1 LPKKSRR
8 GGQHAQDSLERV
20 AGIRSETD
28 IADLLRETFSEK
40 YPIMAIGAIRYGGRM
55 NSWRCA
61 WLAGVLMSAFAWAQD
76 PAPGYPARP
85 IRVIVPFPAGGAADA
100 LPRIVGERLA
110 ARWGQPVLVEN
121 RAGASGSIGAE
132 AVARA
137 EPDGYTLLAT
147 PPAPLVINP
156 SLYAKLPY
164 DPTQFVP
171 VTVVAAI
178 PSVLLVNAAK
188 VPANTIQEFVTLVRA
203 NPDKFNYASQG
214 TTTVSFLTTEMFK
227 TAAGSLKIT
236 HVPYKGTAPG
246 LAALLAGEVEMM
258 FDNLGVTVQHVLSG
272 KLRALAVGSER
283 RVPSLPEVPA
293 MTELYPGFVS
303 IAWFSI
309 SAPPKTPTAI
319 ADKLFAAIVEILK
332 QPEVAGRLDAL
343 SAEPIG
349 STPAGMAAIMREDTE
364 RWRNVIRASGVKP
377 E

>member
-1 LPKKSRR
+1 
-8 GGQHAQDSLERV
+8 
-20 AGIRSETD
+20 
-28 IADLLRETFSEK
+28 
-40 YPIMAIGAIRYGGRM
+40 M
-55 NSWRCA
+55 NSLQRA
-61 WLAGVLMSAFAWAQD
+61 WLAGLLLAAPAWAQD
-76 PAPGYPARP
+76 AAPGYPGRA
-85 IRVIVPFPAGGAADA
+85 IRLIVPFPAGGAADA

-110 ARWGQPVLVEN
+110 ARWGQPVVVEN
-121 RAGASGSIGAE
+121 RSGASGSIGAE

-156 SLYAKLPY
+156 SLYLKLPY

-171 VTVVAAI
+171 VTVMAAI

-188 VPANTIQEFVTLVRA
+188 IPANTLQEFVAFVRA
-203 NPDKFNYASQG
+203 NPDRLNYASQG

-227 TAAGSLKIT
+227 TAAGNLRIT

-258 FDNLGVTVQHVLSG
+258 FDNLGVTVQHVHAG
-272 KLRALAVGSER
+272 KLKALAVGSGR
-283 RVPSLPEVPA
+283 RATSLPEVPA
-293 MTELYPGFVS
+293 MAEFYPGFVS

-309 SAPPKTPTAI
+309 SAPPKTPAAI
-319 ADKLFAAIVEILK
+319 AEKLSAAVAETLR
-332 QPEVAGRLDAL
+332 QPDVARRLEAL

-349 STPAGMAAIMREDTE
+349 STPSGMAAIMKEDAE
-364 RWRNVIRASGVKP
+364 RWRGVIRAAGVKP

>member
-1 LPKKSRR
+1 
-8 GGQHAQDSLERV
+8 
-20 AGIRSETD
+20 
-28 IADLLRETFSEK
+28 
-40 YPIMAIGAIRYGGRM
+40 M

-61 WLAGVLMSAFAWAQD
+61 WLACVLASAFAWAQD

-100 LPRIVGERLA
+100 LPRIVGEKLA
-110 ARWGQPVLVEN
+110 ARWGQPVVVEN

-156 SLYAKLPY
+156 SLYLKLPY
-164 DPTQFVP
+164 DPTQFMP
-171 VTVVAAI
+171 VTVMAAI
-178 PSVLLVNAAK
+178 PSVLLVNATK
-188 VPANTIQEFVTLVRA
+188 IQANTLQEFVAFVRA
-203 NPDKFNYASQG
+203 NPDRLNYASQG

-258 FDNLGVTVQHVLSG
+258 FDNLGVTVQHVRAG
-272 KLRALAVGSER
+272 KLKALAVGSER
-283 RVPSLPEVPA
+283 RAPSLPEVPA
-293 MTELYPGFVS
+293 MAELYPGFVS
-303 IAWFSI
+303 IAWFSV
-309 SAPPKTPTAI
+309 SAPPKTPAAIAEKLSAAI
-319 ADKLFAAIVEILK
+319 ADILK
-332 QPEVAGRLDAL
+332 QPEVAKRLDGL
-343 SAEPIG
+343 SAEAIG
-349 STPAGMAAIMREDTE
+349 STPAAMAAIMKEDTE
-364 RWRNVIRASGVKP
+364 RWRNVIRAAGVKP

>member
-1 LPKKSRR
+1 
-8 GGQHAQDSLERV
+8 
-20 AGIRSETD
+20 
-28 IADLLRETFSEK
+28 
-40 YPIMAIGAIRYGGRM
+40 M

-61 WLAGVLMSAFAWAQD
+61 WLASLFVVASAWALD
-76 PAPGYPARP
+76 PAPGYPSRP

-100 LPRIVGERLA
+100 LPRMVGERLA
-110 ARWGQPVLVEN
+110 VRWGQPVVVEN
-121 RAGASGSIGAE
+121 RVGASGSIGTE

-164 DPTQFVP
+164 DPARFVP
-171 VTVVAAI
+171 VTVMAAI

-188 VPANTIQEFVTLVRA
+188 VPADTLQEFVALVRA

-227 TAAGSLKIT
+227 TAAGNLRIT
-236 HVPYKGTAPG
+236 HIPYKGTAPG

-258 FDNLGVTVQHVLSG
+258 FDNLGVTLQHVRAG

-293 MTELYPGFVS
+293 MAEFYPGFVS
-303 IAWFSI
+303 IAWFSV
-309 SAPPKTPTAI
+309 SAPPRTPTTIAVKLSAAI
-319 ADKLFAAIVEILK
+319 AEILK
-332 QPEVAGRLDAL
+332 EPDVAKRLDAL
-343 SAEPIG
+343 SAERIG
-349 STPAGMAAIMREDTE
+349 STPAEMTAIMKQDTE
-364 RWRNVIRASGVKP
+364 RWRNIIRAAGVKP